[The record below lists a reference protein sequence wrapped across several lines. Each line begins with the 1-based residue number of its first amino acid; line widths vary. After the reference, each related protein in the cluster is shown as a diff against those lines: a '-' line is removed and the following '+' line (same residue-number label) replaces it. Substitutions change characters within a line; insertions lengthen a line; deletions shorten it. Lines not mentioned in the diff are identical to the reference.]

1 MLDGTQLCSPEILD
15 VLTKSIPADERVAAR
30 QVYEITVKARN
41 AFAHG
46 AVTRLGEDE
55 LDCVGHLVVKSV
67 QALVGAGRH
76 SMTKVAAYYRW
87 KNGHKPILRIGSQ
100 VKMKCSTPSTGTRP
114 GKAPSGSKCRRLEDN
129 LRHCFQDVY
138 GGRSPIRKEMR
149 ASCVRNFRHS
159 LILH

>member
-1 MLDGTQLCSPEILD
+1 MLDGSQLCSPEILD
-15 VLTKSIPADERVAAR
+15 VLADERVVAR

-76 SMTKVAAYYRW
+76 STTKVAAYYRW
-87 KNGHKPILRIGSQ
+87 KNGHELDLENWLAAENEVFNTIDRYA
-100 VKMKCSTPSTGTRP
+100 TR
-114 GKAPSGSKCRRLEDN
+114 
-129 LRHCFQDVY
+129 
-138 GGRSPIRKEMR
+138 
-149 ASCVRNFRHS
+149 
-159 LILH
+159 